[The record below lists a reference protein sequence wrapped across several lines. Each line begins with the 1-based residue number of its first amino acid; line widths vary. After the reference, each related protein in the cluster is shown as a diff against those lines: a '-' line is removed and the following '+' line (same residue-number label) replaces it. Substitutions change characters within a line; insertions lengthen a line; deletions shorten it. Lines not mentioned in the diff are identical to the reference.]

1 MNGARFLPGLVAVVF
16 LAGCGSSSSGDGNF
30 GGSSDGG
37 TNPTSGGGGTMDATA
52 GGQTQDAAP
61 ILSVGDSSPNG
72 PGASDAG
79 CGHIIQATI
88 RDFKPSNEGGHP
100 DFENDAFANTVATT
114 GLVKD
119 LLGTDGTPDFAQTG
133 SPHQELTGPTEFA
146 QWYHDTS
153 GVNIPIPIT
162 LTLTESPPGSSTYV
176 YQNDAFFPI
185 DGQGFG
191 NGPPLLDGSVA
202 HNFSFTTEVHLEF
215 TYHGGEVFSFRGDD
229 DLWVFINKHL
239 AIDLGGL
246 HPELDGSA
254 NLDAMAS
261 QLAITKGQT
270 YSLDVFHAERHT
282 DASHFNLTTTI
293 QCLTPAPPR

>member
-1 MNGARFLPGLVAVVF
+1 MNGARFLPGLVAVAF
-16 LAGCGSSSSGDGNF
+16 LVGCGSSSSGEGF
-30 GGSSDGG
+30 GDGG
-37 TNPTSGGGGTMDATA
+37 ANGGNGGGASDATA
-52 GGQTQDAAP
+52 GGQAQDAP
-61 ILSVGDSSPNG
+61 PVLNVGDSSPTG
-72 PGASDAG
+72 SGGSDAAG

-100 DFENDAFANTVATT
+100 DFENDAFTNNVATT
-114 GLVKD
+114 GLVKEV
-119 LLGTDGTPDFAQTG
+119 LGTDGTPDFNSLG
-133 SPHQELTGPTEFA
+133 SPTQELTGPTEFA
-146 QWYHDTS
+146 QWYHDTT
-153 GVNIPIPIT
+153 GVNIPIPVT

-215 TYHGGEVFSFRGDD
+215 AYNGGEVFSFRGDD

-254 NLDAMAS
+254 NLDAMAAT
-261 QLAITKGQT
+261 LAITKGQT
-270 YSLDVFHAERHT
+270 YALDIFHAERHT